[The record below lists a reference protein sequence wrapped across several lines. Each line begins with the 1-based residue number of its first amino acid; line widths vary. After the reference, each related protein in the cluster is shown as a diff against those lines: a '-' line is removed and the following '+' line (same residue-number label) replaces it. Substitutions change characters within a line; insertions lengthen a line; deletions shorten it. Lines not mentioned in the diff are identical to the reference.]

1 MVKVRHWFQC
11 LCLLSHPLQGL
22 GQLIHKVK
30 KLPLWV
36 VPLHRGGR
44 GRAGGGWVV
53 KGKGRVGSE
62 REGEGL
68 GRVEDALASTK
79 WQSHIQ
85 QP

>member
-44 GRAGGGWVV
+44 GRVGG
-53 KGKGRVGSE
+53 E

-68 GRVEDALASTK
+68 GRVEDALASTT

>member
-1 MVKVRHWFQC
+1 MRTCGKSPPLVPVS
-11 LCLLSHPLQGL
+11 LSAQPPLAGSGAAHLQGEEAPSL
-22 GQLIHKVK
+22 GGPPAQG
-30 KLPLWV
+30 
-36 VPLHRGGR
+36 REGEGR
-44 GRAGGGWVV
+44 GRVGG
-53 KGKGRVGSE
+53 E